1 VIDRLRGRYFILTR
15 QELAAETAKEWGA
28 VNEMV
33 PADRPPAR
41 AHEIAEGL
49 AKLPRHGLN
58 DVKIEPFIKLLS

>member
-1 VIDRLRGRYFILTR
+1 VIGSVRGRYFILTR
-15 QELAAETAKEWGA
+15 QELGAETAKERGA
-28 VNEMV
+28 VNEIV
-33 PADRPPAR
+33 PADRLPAR